1 MTCESILSL
10 GSNLGDRLGWLQAAR
25 TALAAL
31 PATRLIASS
40 RVYETEPVDVPEA
53 WRAEGFLNAVVVVET
68 SLAVEAFSDAIHAI
82 EATLGRI
89 RSPEHHAPRTVD
101 IDILSFGDLTSDRPD
116 LRLPHPGWALR
127 RFVCAPLADVRPDLV
142 IPGQTRPVSAILAA
156 LPPEPAAI
164 PAARQ
169 WEEEKAGIP
178 RESVGE
184 KRHVVRG

>member
-10 GSNLGDRLGWLQAAR
+10 GSNLGDRLGWLCAAR
-25 TALAAL
+25 AALAAL
-31 PATRLIASS
+31 PGTRLTASS

-82 EATLGRI
+82 EASLGRT
-89 RSPEHHAPRTVD
+89 RGPERHAPRTVD
-101 IDILSFGDLTSDRPD
+101 IDILSFGDLSSDRPN
-116 LRLPHPGWALR
+116 LRLPHPGWARR

-142 IPGQTRPVSAILAA
+142 LPGQIRPVSAILAA
-156 LPPEPAAI
+156 LPPGPAAI

-169 WEEEKAGIP
+169 WEGEEKAEKLKT
-178 RESVGE
+178 ES
-184 KRHVVRG
+184 